1 MDRRSFL
8 RNSGISTLPAL
19 TGFGVSAFQP
29 AAAPPD
35 TALKT
40 VNFVQDGMGF
50 TPTEY
55 IQQLAEIDKARAI
68 ERDYY
73 AERGVVDELLQK
85 FAAITGKEAAIYMPS
100 GTMANQLP
108 IHVLCGGS
116 TKVYVQ
122 ETSHVF
128 RDEADAAQSV
138 YGKRLLPLARGK
150 HYFTAAELEAE
161 DTYLTNGEYF
171 AAPAGAISI
180 ENPVRRCLGQVVP
193 LNELK
198 AIAAW
203 SKKKG
208 YKMHLDG
215 ARLHLAC
222 AWSGVSVKEYADC
235 FDTVYMCLYKYLG
248 ANSGAVLCGDKAVI
262 DQMPHL
268 IKIHGGGMW
277 QNWHNAAVALHTLE
291 GIDERLLRAREKAAD
306 LFAQLN
312 RLPGVEILPIPEG
325 SNVFRFRLAE
335 QYDRKQFALTLREKY
350 AIRIAASP
358 EEDGYARIHVNE
370 SILLRE
376 EKELIGAFKA
386 SLGL

>member
-8 RNSGISTLPAL
+8 KNSGISTLPVI
-19 TGFGVSAFQP
+19 TGLGAAAFQP
-29 AAAPPD
+29 AAAPEA
-35 TALKT
+35 ALKT
-40 VNFVQDGMGF
+40 INFVQDGIGF

-55 IQQLAEIDKARAI
+55 IQQLAEIDKVHAI

-73 AERGVVDELLQK
+73 AEKGVVDALLKK

-100 GTMANQLP
+100 GTMANQLA

-128 RDEADAAQSV
+128 RDEGDAAQSV

-161 DTYLTNGEYF
+161 NTYLANGEYF

-193 LNELK
+193 LSELK

-222 AWSGVSVKEYADC
+222 AYSGVSVKEYADC

-248 ANSGAVLCGDKAVI
+248 ANSGAVLCGSKAVI

-268 IKIHGGGMW
+268 VKIHGGGMW
-277 QNWHNAAVALHTLE
+277 QNWHNAAVALHFLE
-291 GIDERLLRAREKAAD
+291 GIDERLLRTRERAASV
-306 LFAQLN
+306 FAKLN
-312 RLPGVEILPIPEG
+312 LLPGVEILPIPEG
-325 SNVFRFRLAE
+325 SNVFRFRLAA
-335 QYDRKQFALTLREKY
+335 QYNPQTFSGTLREKY

-376 EKELIGAFKA
+376 ENAILSAFKA
-386 SLGL
+386 ALGV